1 MMSKISNALAWLGGA
16 NLAILNRAPTTR
28 GKFVQMGLVL
38 LTTASIAGLAMTFFM
53 NQEVK
58 EPEATAAVV
67 GVFWGLIILNID
79 RFLVVSMG
87 ATRDKRRLIWMAV
100 PRLLLAVVISL
111 VVSTP
116 ITLRIFQSDI
126 NYQLR
131 IEQANQSAYLSGVEN
146 KSGLATQENQ
156 LQKQIS
162 QDQLILDGQL
172 PSSVTNPQLQTAQQ
186 QVAQLQPKV
195 AAAKQAEINAYEA
208 WQCEL
213 YGDGVG
219 CAAASN
225 RAGNGPIA
233 QAKQQTYEQAVSTY
247 NSLYGQLQ
255 TAEQAERA
263 AQANL
268 SQDQAAALNRYQTMA
283 RNQLRTDQPELKKT
297 QAEIATA
304 QANDQTTI
312 NQHTGTLAQLSAL
325 WSASAGNPILLLAHL
340 TVMALFFLIELL
352 PVLVKFLL
360 NLGPLDAYERVFK
373 AEEEKT
379 SDQVKRDRLKERRL
393 ADAASRAE
401 ITVAEDKSNR
411 EADLG
416 IKANK
421 FVADKMEDI
430 LNAALAQWSAQVTAV
445 LNGTPVAPAGTPPA
459 GAAASNGAGRPPP
472 ATPPPA
478 GRARHQAGQPPNN
491 APNGAGGAFPAPPP
505 PAQGVPTQ
513 GAPAPAAPGTPATAA
528 PSGGP
533 ATSPAAPPPSPN
545 GFGLPPAG
553 SKL

>member
-1 MMSKISNALAWLGGA
+1 MIRKISNALAWLGGA

-67 GVFWGLIILNID
+67 GVFWGFIILNID

-87 ATRDKRRLIWMAV
+87 ATREKRRLIWMAV
-100 PRLLLAVVISL
+100 PRLLLAIVISL

-131 IEQANQSAYLSGVEN
+131 VSQANQSAYLNGLEA
-146 KSGLATQENQ
+146 KSGLATQQKQ
-156 LQKQIS
+156 LQAQIS
-162 QDQLILDGQL
+162 RDQSILDGQL
-172 PSSVTNPQLQTAQQ
+172 PATVTNPQLQTAQQ
-186 QVAQLQPKV
+186 EVAQLQPKV
-195 AAAKQAEINAYEA
+195 AAAKRAEINAYEA

-213 YGDGVG
+213 YGYGIG
-219 CAAASN
+219 CAGASN

-247 NSLYGQLQ
+247 DSLNAQLQ
-255 TAEQAERA
+255 TAEQNEKTAEA
-263 AQANL
+263 GLAQA
-268 SQDQAAALNRYQTMA
+268 QAAAETRYQTAA
-283 RNQLRTDQPELKKT
+283 RNEIGGLQAKLKT
-297 QAEIATA
+297 IDAQIATA
-304 QANDQTTI
+304 KANDQTTI

-325 WSASAGNPILLLAHL
+325 WTASAGNPILLLAHL

-421 FVADKMEDI
+421 FVAAKMEDI
-430 LNAALAQWSAQVTAV
+430 LNVALAQWSAQVTAV
-445 LNGTPVAPAGTPPA
+445 LNGTPVAPNGTPHPPPGTPPTGATPGGSAKHRA
-459 GAAASNGAGRPPP
+459 GPPP
-472 ATPPPA
+472 T
-478 GRARHQAGQPPNN
+478 NT
-491 APNGAGGAFPAPPP
+491 PNGAGAAFPAPPA
-505 PAQGVPTQ
+505 PAQGVPPQ
-513 GAPAPAAPGTPATAA
+513 GAP
-528 PSGGP
+528 
-533 ATSPAAPPPSPN
+533 SPAAPSPAALPTAAPTAGPATPPAAPAPSPN

>member
-1 MMSKISNALAWLGGA
+1 MISKTSNALAWLGGA
-16 NLAILNRAPTTR
+16 NLAILDRAPTTR
-28 GKFVQMGLVL
+28 GKFVQMGLIL
-38 LTTASIAGLAMTFFM
+38 LTTASIAGIAMTFFM

-58 EPEATAAVV
+58 EPEATAVVV
-67 GVFWGLIILNID
+67 GIFWGLIILNID

-87 ATRDKRRLIWMAV
+87 ATRDKRRLLWMAA
-100 PRLLLAVVISL
+100 PRLLLAIVISL

-131 IEQANQSAYLSGVEN
+131 VSQANQSAYLSGLEA
-146 KSGLATQENQ
+146 KSGLATQEKQ
-156 LQKQIS
+156 LQAQIN
-162 QDQLILDGQL
+162 QDQSTLDGQL
-172 PSSVTNPQLQTAQQ
+172 PQAVTNPQLQTAQQ

-219 CAAASN
+219 CAGASN
-225 RAGNGPIA
+225 RPGNGPIA
-233 QAKQQTYEQAVSTY
+233 QAKQQTYEQALSTY
-247 NSLYGQLQ
+247 NSLDAQLQ
-255 TAEQAERA
+255 TAEHAESA
-263 AQANL
+263 AEASLSQAQATDL
-268 SQDQAAALNRYQTMA
+268 KGDQTAA
-283 RNQLRTDQPELKKT
+283 RNQLRTLQPELKKI

-325 WSASAGNPILLLAHL
+325 WSASAGNPVLLLAHL

-373 AEEEKT
+373 TEEEKI
-379 SDQVKRDRLKERRL
+379 SDQVRRERLIERRT
-393 ADAASRAE
+393 ADAASRAQ

-411 EADLG
+411 EQALG
-416 IKANK
+416 IKANQ

-430 LNAALAQWSAQVTAV
+430 LNAALQQWSAQVTAV
-445 LNGTPVAPAGTPPA
+445 LNGTPVAAGDTPSADAA
-459 GAAASNGAGRPPP
+459 GPGAPKHR
-472 ATPPPA
+472 A
-478 GRARHQAGQPPNN
+478 GPPPNN
-491 APNGAGGAFPAPPP
+491 VPNGAGAAFPGPPT
-505 PAQGVPTQ
+505 PAQGVPPQ
-513 GAPAPAAPGTPATAA
+513 GAPDTPTTAA
-528 PSGGP
+528 PSAGPSAGP
-533 ATSPAAPPPSPN
+533 ATPPAAPAPSPN